1 MHRYDE
7 ARAMVSLQIND
18 YLSKRYFQPCGCC
31 FQIYR
36 IIYLNLSVS
45 EIEIKIVRERERK
58 REQNSNSIKSIGVLI
73 NFIAK
78 NYIL

>member
-31 FQIYR
+31 FQVYR

-45 EIEIKIVRERERK
+45 ERERERGG
-58 REQNSNSIKSIGVLI
+58 QNSNFIKSIGILI